1 MKKLLAITAAVLVLA
16 PVISGAASSAAN
28 AWTDQFGHWQEGPAY
43 PGLVPH
49 YAYNPPPY
57 YGHPLPPPY
66 AYGSPYGYGAPVV
79 AVPPPTDAQVIAGT
93 VLGIASM
100 FARGRY

>member
-43 PGLVPH
+43 PGLMPH

-57 YGHPLPPPY
+57 YGHPIPPPY
-66 AYGSPYGYGAPVV
+66 AYGPLYGGPVIV
-79 AVPPPTDAQVIAGT
+79 APPPSDAQVITGAILT
-93 VLGIASM
+93 GICAFS
-100 FARGRY
+100 RRCW

>member
-1 MKKLLAITAAVLVLA
+1 MKKLLAITAAALVL
-16 PVISGAASSAAN
+16 STASAS
-28 AWTDQFGHWQEGPAY
+28 AWTDQFGRWQEGPAY

-66 AYGSPYGYGAPVV
+66 AYGPAYGYGGPIYGGPVV
-79 AVPPPTDAQVIAGT
+79 VAPPTDAQVIAGT

-100 FARGRY
+100 FARGRHW

>member
-1 MKKLLAITAAVLVLA
+1 MKKLLLSVAVLATL
-16 PVISGAASSAAN
+16 STSAS

-79 AVPPPTDAQVIAGT
+79 VVPPPTDAQVIAGT

>member
-1 MKKLLAITAAVLVLA
+1 MKKLFAITAAAFVLT
-16 PVISGAASSAAN
+16 SSAAN
-28 AWTDQFGHWQEGPAY
+28 AWTDQYGHWQEGPAY

-66 AYGSPYGYGAPVV
+66 AYGPPVAYGAPIYGGPVVV
-79 AVPPPTDAQVIAGT
+79 APSPTDAQVITGAILT
-93 VLGIASM
+93 GICAFS
-100 FARGRY
+100 RRCW

>member
-1 MKKLLAITAAVLVLA
+1 MKKLLAITAAALVL
-16 PVISGAASSAAN
+16 STASAS

-66 AYGSPYGYGAPVV
+66 AYGPPYGYGGPIYGGPVV
-79 AVPPPTDAQVIAGT
+79 VAPPPTDAQVIAGT
-93 VLGIASM
+93 ILGIAGM
-100 FARGRY
+100 FAHGRH

>member
-1 MKKLLAITAAVLVLA
+1 MKKLLAITAAVLVFT
-16 PVISGAASSAAN
+16 SSAAN

-66 AYGSPYGYGAPVV
+66 AYGAPYAYGPPIYGAPVV
-79 AVPPPTDAQVIAGT
+79 VVPPPTDAQVIAGT

>member
-1 MKKLLAITAAVLVLA
+1 MKKLLAITAAVLVLT
-16 PVISGAASSAAN
+16 SSAAN
-28 AWTDQFGHWQEGPAY
+28 AWTDQFGRWQEGPAY

-66 AYGSPYGYGAPVV
+66 SYGPPVAYGAPIYGAPVV
-79 AVPPPTDAQVIAGT
+79 VVPPPTDAQVIAGT
-93 VLGIASM
+93 ILGIASM
-100 FARGRY
+100 FARGRGW

>member
-57 YGHPLPPPY
+57 YGHPKPPPY
-66 AYGSPYGYGAPVV
+66 ANGPLYGGPVIV
-79 AVPPPTDAQVIAGT
+79 APPPSDAQVITGAILT
-93 VLGIASM
+93 GICAFS
-100 FARGRY
+100 RRCW

>member
-1 MKKLLAITAAVLVLA
+1 MKKLLMITAAALVLT
-16 PVISGAASSAAN
+16 STAAN

-49 YAYNPPPY
+49 YSYNPPPY

-66 AYGSPYGYGAPVV
+66 AYGPPVGYGEPIYGPPVV
-79 AVPPPTDAQVIAGT
+79 VAPPPTDAQVIAGT

-100 FARGRY
+100 FAHGRHW